1 MAEEERRP
9 RTPPQDDEAAARRR
23 QLIEEAKARW
33 AAKKAAAEG
42 QTAPRPQVEPGRE
55 ERATATKARTET
67 ARAPRA
73 QPTPTPT
80 VEVFV
85 ASQNPS
91 ASPLLPPQ
99 NPALRAFGTINQ
111 AIEIEAD
118 PTEEQNLRKLLGG
131 LGAYPNPLRQ
141 NRFQLDYRYWR
152 EAKKRLEAAGY
163 KIEQRDFMG
172 RPLDEWDPLTRGW
185 VRARLD

>member
-33 AAKKAAAEG
+33 AAKKAAGGAVPQPQAE
-42 QTAPRPQVEPGRE
+42 PSRE
-55 ERATATKARTET
+55 ERIAA
-67 ARAPRA
+67 ARARA
-73 QPTPTPT
+73 EAARRERTVA

-85 ASQNPS
+85 ASANPG
-91 ASPLLPPQ
+91 ASPVAPPQ
-99 NPALRAFGTINQ
+99 NPILRAFGTVNQ
-111 AIEIEAD
+111 GIEIEAD
-118 PTEEQNLRKLLGG
+118 PSEEQNLRKLLGG
-131 LGAYPNPLRQ
+131 LGAYQNPLRR
-141 NRFQLDYRYWR
+141 NRFQLDYRYWK

-163 KIEQRDFMG
+163 KIEQQDFLG

-185 VRARLD
+185 VRARLE